1 MRCAS
6 FCAEEQIAHT
16 RHVASLEFCNVGVQ
30 VDLSLRSP
38 GPEVLHAARAIFLDL
53 MLDLDGAPAINEVAG
68 FKGES
73 FRDSHARGGK
83 QDVENTLLPIARS
96 DEF

>member
-1 MRCAS
+1 
-6 FCAEEQIAHT
+6 
-16 RHVASLEFCNVGVQ
+16 
-30 VDLSLRSP
+30 
-38 GPEVLHAARAIFLDL
+38 